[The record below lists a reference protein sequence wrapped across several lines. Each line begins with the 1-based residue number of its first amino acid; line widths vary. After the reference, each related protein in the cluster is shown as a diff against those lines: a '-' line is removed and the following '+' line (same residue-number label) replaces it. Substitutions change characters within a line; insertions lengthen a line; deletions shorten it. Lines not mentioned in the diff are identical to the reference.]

1 MYFSHLTAK
10 SLKDAYGIYSGQM
23 LKSSSCF
30 PTSSSGPVLRLFNR
44 RLLEV

>member
-1 MYFSHLTAK
+1 MAK
-10 SLKDAYGIYSGQM
+10 SLKDTHGTYSRQM

-44 RLLEV
+44 MLLEV